1 MRASSLDVARHKP
14 TNLGA
19 QEEEEDDD
27 EEEEE
32 ETRKRVRFLGLG
44 RQEPDRT
51 PDRTIEGEGM
61 AAIKMVRMQGGETK
75 AKG

>member
-19 QEEEEDDD
+19 QEEEDEEDED
-27 EEEEE
+27 EEEEA
-32 ETRKRVRFLGLG
+32 RKRVFGLG
-44 RQEPDRT
+44 RQ
-51 PDRTIEGEGM
+51 DRTIEGEGM